1 MIHRTPSPTPIPR
14 EAMGRHLQGTSLPH
28 ISATLPARHLNMA
41 QSVGS
46 GAYEDAAVS
55 VYSVEDDVYG
65 VRPSRSRNRRMDR
78 EPLEAAEG
86 NLREAKSDPDLMD
99 INPPGA
105 IGSGGQFPP
114 DRPPG
119 R

>member
-1 MIHRTPSPTPIPR
+1 
-14 EAMGRHLQGTSLPH
+14 
-28 ISATLPARHLNMA
+28 
-41 QSVGS
+41 
-46 GAYEDAAVS
+46 
-55 VYSVEDDVYG
+55 
-65 VRPSRSRNRRMDR
+65 MDR

-119 R
+119 RVERIGCQVEEKAP